1 MKRTRL
7 VGVVAV
13 AAAFAVLAGCDR
25 NETAESPKKSEENT
39 APEQKDTVH
48 LSDESL
54 KLVTINTVTVGHG
67 KLNFTLRVPG
77 SVSFNLNH
85 TAKVTPTFEGRIAKM
100 NYDVGAAVHEGDVMA
115 LIDSP
120 ELLNKSLEL
129 KAPIS
134 GEVIERQGTVGEMV
148 DNTKELYTISDPT
161 NVWVIADVNAND
173 IAAVRVGQLATVHT
187 MAYPDETFAGR
198 VVLISPEVG
207 EKSRTVDVRIEVD
220 NRSVKL
226 KPGMFTDAEIVTST
240 VDNVVVIPDEAVQRL
255 GDQEI
260 VFVATDAHTFTKRTI
275 KTGRTQNG
283 NAEILDGLKDGER
296 VVTKGSFL
304 LKSELLK
311 SQFGE

>member
-7 VGVVAV
+7 IRVVAV
-13 AAAFAVLAGCDR
+13 AAALAVLAGCDKK
-25 NETAESPKKSEENT
+25 ETAESPKKSEENA
-39 APEQKDTVH
+39 APEQKDTVQ
-48 LSDESL
+48 LSDDSL
-54 KLVTINTVTVGHG
+54 KLVTIDTITVGHG
-67 KLNFTLRVPG
+67 KLALTLLVPG
-77 SVSFNLNH
+77 HVSFNLNH

-100 NYDVGAAVHEGDVMA
+100 NYDVGAAVSEGDVMA

-129 KAPIS
+129 KAPIA
-134 GEVIERQGTVGEMV
+134 GQVIERHGTVGEIV
-148 DNTKELYTISDPT
+148 DKGKELYTISDPT

-173 IAAVRVGQLATVHT
+173 IAAVRIGQEAAIHT
-187 MAYPDETFAGR
+187 TAYPDETFAGQ

-240 VDNVVVIPDEAVQRL
+240 MDNVVVIPDEAIQRL
-255 GDQEI
+255 DDQEM
-260 VFVATDAHTFTKRTI
+260 VFVATDAHTFTRRLV
-275 KTGRTQNG
+275 KTGRAQNG
-283 NAEILDGLKDGER
+283 NAEILDGLKDGEH